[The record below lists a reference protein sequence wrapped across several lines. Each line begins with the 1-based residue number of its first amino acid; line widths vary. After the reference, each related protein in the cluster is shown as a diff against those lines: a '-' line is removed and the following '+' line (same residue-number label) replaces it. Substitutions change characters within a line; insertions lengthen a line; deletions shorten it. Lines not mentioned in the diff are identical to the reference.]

1 MFQGLQKMCP
11 TWNTGCQN
19 DQHLANWECPVYYHE
34 RPDEIWV
41 VKQGI
46 VPVEKN
52 ENRNFE
58 KH

>member
-19 DQHLANWECPVYYHE
+19 DQHLADWECLVYYHE
-34 RPDEIWV
+34 WPDEIWV
-41 VKQGI
+41 EKQGI
-46 VPVEKN
+46 VPVEEKDYKN
-52 ENRNFE
+52 LE

>member
-1 MFQGLQKMCP
+1 MFLGLQKMCP

-19 DQHLANWECPVYYHE
+19 DQFLADWECLVCYHE

-41 VKQGI
+41 EKQGI
-46 VPVEKN
+46 VPVEEKDYKN
-52 ENRNFE
+52 LE